1 MGFKYYI
8 YDPNMWMIPEVKP
21 NYEEYYEYFLTYI
34 DDFLVISINIDTEMN
49 QVQERFNVKNDKV
62 E

>member
-1 MGFKYYI
+1 
-8 YDPNMWMIPEVKP
+8 MIPEVKP

-34 DDFLVISINIDTEMN
+34 DDFLVISINIDTAMN